1 MGQCE
6 EVTEKVCKDVKIRV
20 VPDVVKYDYPAEHS
34 SAPTY
39 EDDSARGKRS
49 IEKKL
54 ERLQDKIDRKFD
66 QAYEKLIKKEKDSAP
81 WTTETEQPWSKTKEP
96 EQPWT
101 VPVETERV
109 CEEVPQTKCTVVPR
123 EECHTE
129 EHDVCKDVE
138 RQDCKS
144 VPLCKKH
151 AKKECWME
159 PKEKCV
165 KLPEK
170 ECWEEPREECW
181 DEKKEV
187 RTEYDVRSCHPVP
200 FKDCQKVV
208 EKRPREVCIPPATK
222 TKIETTKVKEW

>member
-1 MGQCE
+1 MGAFWGLYE
-6 EVTEKVCKDVKIRV
+6 NLTEVLPQISRQIGGSPKNRSEIRV

-109 CEEVPQTKCTVVPR
+109 CEEVPQTKCSVVPR
-123 EECHTE
+123 EECHRGARR
-129 EHDVCKDVE
+129 VQG
-138 RQDCKS
+138 R
-144 VPLCKKH
+144 
-151 AKKECWME
+151 
-159 PKEKCV
+159 
-165 KLPEK
+165 
-170 ECWEEPREECW
+170 
-181 DEKKEV
+181 
-187 RTEYDVRSCHPVP
+187 
-200 FKDCQKVV
+200 
-208 EKRPREVCIPPATK
+208 
-222 TKIETTKVKEW
+222 